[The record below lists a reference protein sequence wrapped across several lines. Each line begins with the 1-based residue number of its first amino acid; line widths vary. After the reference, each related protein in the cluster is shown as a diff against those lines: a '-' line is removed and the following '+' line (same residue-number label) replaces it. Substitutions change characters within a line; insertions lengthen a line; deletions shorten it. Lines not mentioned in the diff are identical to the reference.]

1 MLSRGYLNIDFDAQ
15 TTGAVETTGVTVNN
29 STGYNTSVSAITV
42 DGVDATTKFS
52 VNDDVF
58 DDTGALVGTVAT
70 VTATSIIFDENLKVV
85 LNNNEVLKRH
95 KIPASTVRKRSIWAN
110 EESFTL
116 EAIITPYDVNGHG
129 SKAAN
134 VHGILDSTKTAP
146 YPSDALANRE
156 ANYYSVS
163 ILKDDDYLT
172 QKMMIFYNEKLKFYL
187 QNTTLSSYNQPA
199 EYKIV
204 AEMKDGNDNWQV
216 FASDAVIL
224 AEDTLF
230 GYYDATGYYIDK
242 ATNRRRVS
250 ASATGSN
257 PQGTATISS
266 TSLPSNTRATGQVAF
281 SGVPAHYTSPVNATG
296 SITIA
301 NQNNLKVDTDA
312 VGETTTVKFSANPVA
327 SDNTDANNY
336 IQIVS
341 EDGGTTTKWFA
352 RSTGTNGA
360 ALSGSNGTFTWPAGA
375 RQYNIGELSDTAA
388 KFSTAVA
395 GYNEG
400 FLGTVNSAAEIPA
413 AFEGGNSSW
422 DVVMTAQI
430 QGSTPNKI
438 GATSATISFGSSYA
452 SHNNGSGATITAPNF
467 HSGVNQL
474 VRGESTGSPDTDINY
489 ISITDSANTTKNYMP
504 SETKSTGS
512 TGTRTLDDGST
523 VSVVYFN
530 WGGVN
535 QNSNCATALKNAINH
550 ANGHPSTI
558 TATVASAVVNLSHDI
573 IGTAGNSAALAKTNT
588 ADSVATI
595 SGANFTGGVNEANA
609 TNTPYIEIIDGA
621 GSPVTKK
628 YVPVKSGDAIATG
641 ATQNIGSVSGAV
653 AFQVGADAT
662 ATGNSLDSAIEHAN
676 GHNGSII
683 SVASS
688 GTLSL
693 TQTTAGTGGNTT
705 ITLSNTS
712 NTTKTNFANG
722 ATPASYI
729 EITDHAGTSKKY
741 KAATT
746 EVNNSTDGTYVFYRN
761 GSDTTESAT
770 NLKNAI
776 NHSNGHNGT
785 IIATS
790 SSNVVTYKL
799 NNTSV
804 GSGAVQLVSISSGVT
819 LSNPVFSTN
828 TKEITVG
835 SGEADD
841 LGKGNKIYDSSNK
854 DIGTV
859 DSVSGQTITLL
870 ADPAIPV
877 TSTIYTTQPKEAFYL
892 EQPMKISLV
901 YLKNGS
907 VELYLNNNLVKKST
921 HTIGTFTLGQS
932 DCKIGRGQF
941 DSAVG
946 DKEQFFGEI
955 FEIAMH
961 KGKKPC
967 STTNTLTPGYSDI
980 LFYYTF
986 GDV

>member
-1 MLSRGYLNIDFDAQ
+1 MVSAYVGKPYKLVFPLLSKGYLNIDYDKS
-15 TTGAVETTGVTVNN
+15 VTVGSDGS
-29 STGYNTSVSAITV
+29 STTAI
-42 DGVDATTKFS
+42 ARLRPLW
-52 VNDDVF
+52 
-58 DDTGALVGTVAT
+58 A
-70 VTATSIIFDENLKVV
+70 
-85 LNNNEVLKRH
+85 H
-95 KIPASTVRKRSIWAN
+95 KD
-110 EESFTL
+110 SFTM
-116 EAIITPYDVNGHG
+116 EALFTPYDVNGIGSNTAGRHG
-129 SKAAN
+129 
-134 VHGILDSTKTAP
+134 VLDSTRTPP
-146 YPSDALANRE
+146 YPNDTLSNRDTTYESVAYLGEGAN
-156 ANYYSVS
+156 AAYLSHKLMLFHNTN
-163 ILKDDDYLT
+163 LKLYL
-172 QKMMIFYNEKLKFYL
+172 E
-187 QNTTLSSYNQPA
+187 NTTTSSYNQPA

-204 AEMKDGNDNWQV
+204 AKLTSGGVTKTIETDT
-216 FASDAVIL
+216 VIKAL
-224 AEDTLF
+224 NTLRSYYDPS
-230 GYYDATGYYIDK
+230 GYYSHHNTSYQRIS
-242 ATNRRRVS
+242 TT
-250 ASATGSN
+250 ATGSN
-257 PQGTATISS
+257 PQGSVTINGYSN
-266 TSLPSNTRATGQVAF
+266 LPVNARATGQVAF

-474 VRGESTGSPDTDINY
+474 VRGETTGSADTDINY

-504 SETKSTGS
+504 SETKATGS

-535 QNSNCATALKNAINH
+535 QNNNCATALKSAINH

-609 TNTPYIEIIDGA
+609 TNTPYIELTDA
-621 GSPVTKK
+621 GNTVKK
-628 YVPVKSGDAIATG
+628 YVPVKNGDAIATG

-653 AFQVGADAT
+653 AFQVGADANAAGTNFRT
-662 ATGNSLDSAIEHAN
+662 AVVHSN
-676 GHNGSII
+676 GHNGSIQG
-683 SVASS
+683 S
-688 GTLSL
+688 GTATVTL
-693 TQTTAGTGGNTT
+693 TQQTVGTAGNKNINLGTEVSGTPT
-705 ITLSNTS
+705 IT

-722 ATPASYI
+722 ATPDSYI
-729 EITDHAGTSKKY
+729 SIENSQGTVKKY
-741 KAATT
+741 KASTI
-746 EVNNSTDGTYVFYRN
+746 EVTGTTDGTYTFFRRETN
-761 GSDTTESAT
+761 DNTTAT
-770 NLKNAI
+770 NLETAI
-776 NHSNGHNGT
+776 DGANGHNGT
-785 IIATS
+785 IITTRAN
-790 SSNVVTYKL
+790 NVLTCKL
-799 NNTSV
+799 NV
-804 GSGAVQLVSISSGVT
+804 PEIGDAVMQLAGISSGASI
-819 LSNPVFSTN
+819 SNFSAVN
-828 TKEITVG
+828 NNNVEVS
-835 SGEADD
+835 SGEATEI
-841 LGKGNKIYDSSNK
+841 GKGNKIYDSSTTL
-854 DIGTV
+854 IGTV
-859 DSVSGQTITLL
+859 SSVANDTITLD
-870 ADPAIPV
+870 ATPATNI
-877 TSTIYTTQPKEAFYL
+877 TSTIYTEQPKEALYL
-892 EQPMKISLV
+892 EDIYKVSLV
-901 YLKNGS
+901 YHKTGS
-907 VELYLNNNLVKKST
+907 VELWLNNELLVKDS
-921 HTIGTFTLGQS
+921 HTLGTMQLDAS
-932 DCKIGRGQF
+932 DCQIGRGA
-941 DSAVG
+941 SNA
-946 DKEQFFGEI
+946 EQFFGELY
-955 FEIAMH
+955 EISMSKNKSPSA
-961 KGKKPC
+961 
-967 STTNTLTPGYSDI
+967 TLKTLLPGYSDI
-980 LFYYTF
+980 LFYYNF
-986 GDV
+986 GV